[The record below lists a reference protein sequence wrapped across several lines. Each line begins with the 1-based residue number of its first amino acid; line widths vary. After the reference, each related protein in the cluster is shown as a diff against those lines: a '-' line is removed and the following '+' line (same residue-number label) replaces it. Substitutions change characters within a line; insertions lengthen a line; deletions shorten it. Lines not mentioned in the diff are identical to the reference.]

1 MMNTPYCKR
10 ATGALNILFL
20 PVILF
25 ACTAP
30 QKQTA
35 KKAWLINEELEK
47 TGKRK

>member
-10 ATGALNILFL
+10 ATGMLDILFL

-25 ACTAP
+25 ACAAP
-30 QKQTA
+30 QKQTV
-35 KKAWLINEELEK
+35 KKAWLINEKPEM